1 MLSLWVGAEKRQ
13 MKHKIEIY
21 TVKGVSKCD
30 IACQIFESRGIPFEN
45 IVVGIDMNLI
55 VEMWARSECHTIPQ
69 IFIDDVHIGSL
80 PELLDMVE
88 SGEIDK
94 LAEEYQQ

>member
-1 MLSLWVGAEKRQ
+1 

-21 TVKGVSKCD
+21 TVKGYDKCD
-30 IACQIFESRGIPFEN
+30 IALQIFDSKDLPYDN
-45 IVVGIDMNLI
+45 IVVGVDMSLA

-69 IFIDDVHIGSL
+69 IFIDDVHIGGL

-88 SGEIDK
+88 SGELDE
-94 LAEEYQQ
+94 LAADFKAE

>member
-1 MLSLWVGAEKRQ
+1 

-21 TVKGVSKCD
+21 TVKGYDKCD

-45 IVVGIDMNLI
+45 IMVGIDMELI

-69 IFIDDVHIGSL
+69 IFIDDAHVGSL

-88 SGEIDK
+88 SGEIDR
-94 LAEEYQQ
+94 LAADFKAE